1 MTIVSQAK
9 EQLDGKRVS
18 AMTDGIVAAVSLAAL
33 VLLAILLQ
41 PDGSDTDD
49 AAPELREDTPAAAA
63 VTPEV
68 DPLDGSAAT
77 SSTTTTAAVP
87 DSSTTTTVVVPDS
100 STTTTVV
107 VPDSSTTT
115 TVVVPAVPECDPD
128 GDGETELGP
137 GEGCQY
143 TVIGSI
149 EEGSIEVEPNSS
161 LLDVEASADDTELMV
176 QAADDA
182 MPGDTFTVSYQLAG
196 ESLDLEITIVD
207 RP

>member
-1 MTIVSQAK
+1 MCIR
-9 EQLDGKRVS
+9 DR
-18 AMTDGIVAAVSLAAL
+18 
-33 VLLAILLQ
+33 
-41 PDGSDTDD
+41 PDTG
-49 AAPELREDTPAAAA
+49 AAADDEA
-63 VTPEV
+63 IEADLRSCP
-68 DPLDGSAAT
+68 
-77 SSTTTTAAVP
+77 
-87 DSSTTTTVVVPDS
+87 
-100 STTTTVV
+100 
-107 VPDSSTTT
+107 
-115 TVVVPAVPECDPD
+115 
-128 GDGETELGP
+128 GEGEIELAP